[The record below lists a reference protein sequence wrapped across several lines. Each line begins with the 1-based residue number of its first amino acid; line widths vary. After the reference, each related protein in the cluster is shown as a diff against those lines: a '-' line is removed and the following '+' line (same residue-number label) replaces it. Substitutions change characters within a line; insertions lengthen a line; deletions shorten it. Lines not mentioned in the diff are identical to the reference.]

1 MKGSWGGRQ
10 NRQGTAN
17 RLMAIKR
24 VPNETQSKVKF
35 DFLHATFLYFLF
47 LAYFAAPG
55 RNVGEMLAISKCS
68 VNSVSVFLGH
78 FPFIHCLSHCL
89 SFYFPASI
97 NMA

>member
-1 MKGSWGGRQ
+1 MV
-10 NRQGTAN
+10 
-17 RLMAIKR
+17 MKR

-35 DFLHATFLYFLF
+35 DFLHATVVYFPF

-68 VNSVSVFLGH
+68 VNSVSVFPVH
-78 FPFIHCLSHCL
+78 FPFIRSLSYGMSL
-89 SFYFPASI
+89 YFPASI